1 MFWTI
6 LFVVIS
12 SLLVVSPTVAKLSV
26 LRQPE
31 SRDLPTRVRRGEIPV
46 ARADVARRCDAR
58 TAPQHELAGHEL
70 CRCTRRPLPRP
81 RGSAGI
87 GEDASQ
93 PSFHGSEVRLCPPP
107 STRP

>member
-31 SRDLPTRVRRGEIPV
+31 SRDLPRRVRRGKILV

-58 TAPQHELAGHEL
+58 TAPQHELAGHEF
-70 CRCTRRPLPRP
+70 CRCIRPSAPSRKCGYWRGCVYPRFT
-81 RGSAGI
+81 
-87 GEDASQ
+87 E
-93 PSFHGSEVRLCPPP
+93 
-107 STRP
+107 TK

>member
-12 SLLVVSPTVAKLSV
+12 SLLVVSPTVAKLIV

-31 SRDLPTRVRRGEIPV
+31 SRDLPTRVRRGKILV

-58 TAPQHELAGHEL
+58 TAPQHELAGHEF
-70 CRCTRRPLPRP
+70 CRCTRRSLPCGGRRYWRGCVNP
-81 RGSAGI
+81 RFREAK
-87 GEDASQ
+87 
-93 PSFHGSEVRLCPPP
+93 
-107 STRP
+107 